1 MLFNSLSFCL
11 LFLPLALSGY
21 LWLSRRAPRAAIVF
35 LGLASLVF
43 YGYGDSAFLPLLLL
57 SISVNFLLLRRIA
70 SQQQTGRGA
79 GAKRSLVAG
88 LVFNL
93 ALLVF
98 FKYADF
104 LLANLASLTGFE
116 HRALGLALPI
126 GISFFTFTQIACL
139 VDCHAGKVQAY
150 RPENYALFVTY
161 FPHLI
166 AGPILHHK
174 DMMPQFEAAA
184 KQVFRRG
191 RLVVGLA
198 FFTLGLFKKVV
209 LADGVARYVAPV
221 FDLHYQHLSMLE
233 AWAGALAYTFQLYFD
248 FSAYCDMAYG
258 LSYLFGII
266 LPVNFDS
273 PYQAASII
281 DFWRRWHITLSHFLR
296 DYLYIA
302 LGGNRDGAWRR
313 HLNLMA
319 TMLLGGLW
327 HGANWTFVAWGA
339 LHGAYLVLN
348 HALRRLPGQRGK
360 LMHGSGAA
368 VTFVAVVLAWVFFRA
383 ASIDV
388 ALAVLRAMAG
398 GTLAPVMRGAAMAGA
413 RIMPLGVCLAWLAA
427 CALIAFCAPNAYRLL
442 GTGIRHQ
449 LELRYSGARGGCLL
463 GAMLAACLLLLIIG
477 ATRGVS
483 EFLYFNF

>member
-1 MLFNSLSFCL
+1 MLFNSLAFCL

-21 LWLSRRAPRAAIVF
+21 LRLSRRAPRAAIVF

-57 SISVNFLLLRRIA
+57 SIGVNFTLLRRIA
-70 SQQQTGRGA
+70 RHQGA
-79 GAKRSLVAG
+79 GRAIAAKRWLVAG

-104 LLANLASLTGFE
+104 LLANVASLAGVE
-116 HRALGLALPI
+116 HHRLGLALPI

-139 VDCHAGKVQAY
+139 VDCHAGKVQPY

-174 DMMPQFEAAA
+174 DMMPQFEQAAA
-184 KQVFRRG
+184 QVFRRG

-209 LADGVARYVAPV
+209 LADGVARFVAPV

-233 AWAGALAYTFQLYFD
+233 AWAGVLAYTFQLYFD

-296 DYLYIA
+296 DYLYIP

-313 HLNLMA
+313 HGNLLA

-327 HGANWTFVAWGA
+327 HGANWTFIAWGA
-339 LHGAYLVLN
+339 LHGAYLVIN
-348 HALRRLPGQRGK
+348 HALRRVPGRRGK
-360 LMHGSGAA
+360 LVHGAGAV

-398 GTLAPVMRGAAMAGA
+398 GTLTPLMRGAAMG
-413 RIMPLGVCLAWLAA
+413 RIMPLGACLAWLAG
-427 CALIAFCAPNAYRLL
+427 CALIAFCAPNAYRWL
-442 GTGIRHQ
+442 GRGIRDQ
-449 LELRYSGARGGCLL
+449 LERRWDGARGGCLL
-463 GAMLAACLLLLIIG
+463 GAMLVACLLLLVIG